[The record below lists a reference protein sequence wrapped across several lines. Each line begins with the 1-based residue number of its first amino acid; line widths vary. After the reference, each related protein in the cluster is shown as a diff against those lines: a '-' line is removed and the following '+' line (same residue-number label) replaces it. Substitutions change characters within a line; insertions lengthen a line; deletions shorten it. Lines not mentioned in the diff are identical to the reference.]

1 MMRTVSHRR
10 WLLAA
15 GLALGLAGC
24 NRQDTDTLARLG
36 RKVLDRTHGATQE
49 MRDRLDLRAT
59 APEPALADRV
69 QARLRWDRALADTA
83 IAVTGHDREVALT
96 GSVRT
101 PDQRA
106 RAVELAET
114 TAGVE
119 KLTDKVKDMLHKD

>member
-1 MMRTVSHRR
+1 MRRSVHHRR

-36 RKVLDRTHGATQE
+36 RKLLDRTHGATQE
-49 MRDRLDLRAT
+49 MRDKLDL
-59 APEPALADRV
+59 PGPARELTLADRV

-83 IAVTGHDREVALT
+83 IEVTGHDQEVALT

-119 KLTDKVKDMLHKD
+119 KLTDTLTVREP